1 MNIDNALTAYRGELV
16 SAAERWQKSRAHRR
30 RRILLLTS
38 ALVAAGVI
46 IGTAIAASG
55 WLVGSPAPRNVKADF
70 GSYAPQ
76 LGFNPRP
83 GRAVLVARDGAYK
96 LYATP
101 NKQGG
106 YCILIVT
113 PEYHPGPH
121 GEGGDCA
128 GPDHR
133 AFWAN
138 ALPAGKPGTI
148 GKLFVLGHTAAHEAA
163 AVRFSK
169 PDGSVG
175 TAEVGSSGFFIAQ
188 TDIPASIICKAAI
201 QPAVWWK
208 PTFTV
213 LDRSGRKLGT
223 TTQTFKG
230 GCMPRP
236 IPVHAFAVQNGN
248 KQFRLRDG
256 EFGILVGAH
265 ARDRVFCH
273 DGSDVIH
280 LMVPTTARHGVH
292 RQHQFGADKPP
303 LQLNVNSASGGRPI
317 IGECHY

>member
-1 MNIDNALTAYRGELV
+1 VNLDDGLATYRGELV
-16 SAAERWQKSRAHRR
+16 AAAGRWQTRRVRR
-30 RRILLLTS
+30 RRQLVLLTS
-38 ALVAAGVI
+38 ALTAAGI
-46 IGTAIAASG
+46 IVGTAIAATG
-55 WLVGSPAPRNVKADF
+55 WLVGSPAPRNVKSDF

-76 LGFNPRP
+76 LGFNPKP
-83 GRAVLVARDGAYK
+83 GQAVLVARDGGYK

-138 ALPAGKPGTI
+138 ALPAGQPGTI
-148 GKLFVLGHTAAHEAA
+148 GKLFVLGHTAAHAA
-163 AVRFSK
+163 ATVRFSE
-169 PDGSVG
+169 PNGSVG
-175 TAEVGSSGFFIAQ
+175 TAEVGSSGFFIAH
-188 TDIPASIICKAAI
+188 TDISASIICKAAI

-208 PTFTV
+208 PAFTV
-213 LDRSGRKLGT
+213 LDRNGRRLSKT
-223 TTQTFKG
+223 AETFKG
-230 GCMPRP
+230 GCSPRP
-236 IPVHAFAVQNGN
+236 IPVRAFAVRHGQ
-248 KQFRLRDG
+248 KEFRLRDG
-256 EFGILVGAH
+256 EFGILIGAH

-280 LMVPTTARHGVH
+280 LMVPPTTRGGFH
-292 RQHQFGADKPP
+292 RQRQF
-303 LQLNVNSASGGRPI
+303 ASGKPELRLTVSSARSGHVRA
-317 IGECHY
+317 ECHY

>member
-1 MNIDNALTAYRGELV
+1 MNLDDALTAYRGELI
-16 SAAERWQKSRAHRR
+16 SAAERWQKGRARR
-30 RRILLLTS
+30 RRRLVLLTS
-38 ALVAAGVI
+38 GLTAAGI
-46 IGTAIAASG
+46 IVGAAIAASG

-83 GRAVLVARDGAYK
+83 GRAVLIARDGTYK
-96 LYATP
+96 LFATT

-113 PEYHPGPH
+113 PGYHPGPH

-133 AFWAN
+133 FIEATAH
-138 ALPAGKPGTI
+138 PGPGPT
-148 GKLFVLGHTAAHEAA
+148 GKLFLFGHTTAHAA
-163 AVRFSK
+163 ARVRFTT
-169 PDGSVG
+169 PEGSTG
-175 TAEVGSSGFFIAQ
+175 TADVGSSGFFIVR
-188 TDIPASIICKAAI
+188 TDIPNSIICRAAI

-208 PTFTV
+208 PTLTV
-213 LDRSGRKLGT
+213 LDRNGRRLGQT
-223 TTQTFKG
+223 TETFKG

-236 IPVHAFAVQNGN
+236 IPVHAFALHHGHR
-248 KQFRLRDG
+248 QFRVRDG
-256 EFGILVGAH
+256 EFGILVGAR

-280 LMVPTTARHGVH
+280 LMVPPTARSGFH
-292 RQHQFGADKPP
+292 RQHQFAPGKPA
-303 LQLNVNSASGGRPI
+303 LQLNVNSARGGRPI
-317 IGECHY
+317 VAECHY